1 MSLQIPAP
9 NIVPK
14 IWGPLGDR
22 DRGCTQS
29 FLLTSMCN
37 YTLLGCLI
45 CLIPPSKGTSLSSI
59 PPSLAPGGLSP
70 HSCDWLILCNH
81 PQQSSCY
88 QLLSSWPSLS
98 SIDHNILFSGQHD
111 RLLWLQLLGRP
122 TLSRSLELDLSQG
135 GELVFVIVIV
145 FAFVFA
151 LKLDFSKGLVWLI
164 SPLTVNKIFFLVV
177 TNILNILN

>member
-1 MSLQIPAP
+1 M
-9 NIVPK
+9 PK

-122 TLSRSLELDLSQG
+122 TLPRSLELDLSQG
-135 GELVFVIVIV
+135 GELVFVIVFVIV
-145 FAFVFA
+145 VAFVCLCPETGF
-151 LKLDFSKGLVWLI
+151 LQRFGLVDQ
-164 SPLTVNKIFFLVV
+164 PLNYKQNIILVV
-177 TNILNILN
+177 TNILKLNW